1 MPARQSAIILPA
13 WSPVR
18 SKATPIFAACS
29 ANSVKS
35 CFATPD
41 CAAAAIMAA
50 MPSAAMGMRPAM
62 SRIVSPIA
70 SISARDS
77 KLTTL
82 PTSAIA
88 DSKAMACAEASP
100 SAPSKAPAPSASLP
114 MDAAS
119 RPNFWPSVAVDT
131 STPFIAAC
139 IRRMGPDTRS
149 AREKVAKMLKTSMSV
164 L

>member
-1 MPARQSAIILPA
+1 MPARQSDIILPA
-13 WSPVR
+13 SAPLK

-41 CAAAAIMAA
+41 CPAAAIMAA
-50 MPSAAMGMRPAM
+50 MPSAAIGMRPAM

-70 SISARDS
+70 SISACVS

-88 DSKAMACAEASP
+88 DSKAMACDEANP

-114 MDAAS
+114 MDAVS
-119 RPNFWPSVAVDT
+119 RPNLWPSVAVEA
-131 STPFIAAC
+131 STFFMAAC
-139 IRRMGPDTRS
+139 I
-149 AREKVAKMLKTSMSV
+149 
-164 L
+164 